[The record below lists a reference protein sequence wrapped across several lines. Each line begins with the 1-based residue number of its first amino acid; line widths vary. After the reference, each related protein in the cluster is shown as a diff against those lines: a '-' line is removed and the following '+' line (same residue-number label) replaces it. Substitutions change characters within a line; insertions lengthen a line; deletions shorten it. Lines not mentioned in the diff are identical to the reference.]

1 MASIGTI
8 DFGLHRKTNEEPY
21 PTAVI
26 CALTRP
32 FAEDVRWSLEDG
44 SWIVVA
50 KRGSRYICANGRALQ
65 EHDRAKNDGINA
77 LMQALD
83 LACMQSHIASNLSK
97 PGDNHI
103 VLFKNND
110 QAVARITSTFDLA
123 ASMDISVEVRN
134 KDGEIV
140 PQPMA
145 PAPVWHRAL
154 RYYRLSQLAGDIYEA
169 YRNLYLAFEAIAE
182 ALYPRAKNERE
193 GEWVRRC
200 FKEMHGKYNLSP
212 YAPNGHSAPSEYL
225 FGTLYEH
232 TRCSLFHARTVDS
245 ILPFYETDTSK
256 MQNAYATL
264 LRIWRQIASSE
275 LHVGGGGGVITY
287 QGYKHWMDNL
297 FSNLVEVAVTND
309 TKPPKGSDTKL
320 GPAKSIFSLEQSKYI
335 SEVVPGMVGV
345 EGFESNVRKLPVI
358 RKIGLIS
365 GSVLHAVAPIE
376 GGLDLFGVDLLQ
388 VSLRQRLIQDSQP
401 KTLF

>member
-8 DFGLHRKTNEEPY
+8 DFGLHRKTNEEPH

-26 CALTRP
+26 CALTQP
-32 FAEDVRWSLEDG
+32 FAEDARWSLEGG

-50 KRGSRYICANGRALQ
+50 KKGSRYICANGRALQ
-65 EHDRAKNDGINA
+65 EHDHAKNDGINA

-83 LACMQSHIASNLSK
+83 LACMQSHIASNISK

-103 VLFKNND
+103 VLFKSND
-110 QAVARITSTFDLA
+110 QAVARITSTFYLA

-134 KDGEIV
+134 KDGEII

-154 RYYRLSQLAGDIYEA
+154 RYYRISQLAGDIYEA
-169 YRNLYLAFEAIAE
+169 YRSLYLAFEAIAE
-182 ALYPRAKNERE
+182 ALYPRATNERE

-212 YAPNGHSAPSEYL
+212 YAPDGHSAPSEYL

-232 TRCSLFHARTVDS
+232 TRCSLFHARTADS

-275 LHVGGGGGVITY
+275 LHMGGGGGVITY
-287 QGYKHWMDNL
+287 QGYKHWMDNA
-297 FSNLVEVAVTND
+297 FSKSVEIAVTND
-309 TKPPKGSDTKL
+309 PNPPKGSDTKL
-320 GPAKSIFSLEQSKYI
+320 GPDNLISSLEQSKYI
-335 SEVVPGMVGV
+335 SEVVPGVVGI
-345 EGFESNVRKLPVI
+345 EGFESNVKKLPAI

-365 GSVLHAVAPIE
+365 GNVLHAVAPIE
-376 GGLDLFGVDLLQ
+376 GALDLFGVDMLQ
-388 VSLRQRLIQDSQP
+388 VSLRQRLIQENQP